1 MNLKPLVRVSR
12 RECVFPAVWQNAI
25 NGKMCFSSLM
35 IARHYRLLSVSNET
49 PLEKI
54 MRFNNM
60 LTALTGRQNVRTCA
74 IITTEKLIMESEFS
88 Y

>member
-1 MNLKPLVRVSR
+1 
-12 RECVFPAVWQNAI
+12 
-25 NGKMCFSSLM
+25 M

-60 LTALTGRQNVRTCA
+60 LTA
-74 IITTEKLIMESEFS
+74 ITERKKKKTLYLSNYPPQEKKQLLILSLL
-88 Y
+88 